1 MSSSFLGIGPP
12 GGKGGLGPGGG
23 PGGYGGL
30 GPGGGPGGY
39 GGLGPGGGPGGY
51 GGLGPGPGIGGYGGL
66 GGYGLGG
73 KSSHQN
79 HGGIIIP
86 FLSIDGSY
94 IS

>member
-23 PGGYGGL
+23 PGGYGI
-30 GPGGGPGGY
+30 
-39 GGLGPGGGPGGY
+39 GGPGGY
-51 GGLGPGPGIGGYGGL
+51 GGLGPGPGIGGPGGYGGL

-73 KSSHQN
+73 KSNHQN

-86 FLSIDGSY
+86 CLSIDGSY